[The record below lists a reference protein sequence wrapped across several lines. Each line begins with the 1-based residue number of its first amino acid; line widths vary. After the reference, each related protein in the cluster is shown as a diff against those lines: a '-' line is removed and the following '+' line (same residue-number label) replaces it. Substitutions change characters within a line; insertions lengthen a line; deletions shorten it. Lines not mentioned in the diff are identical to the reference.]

1 MLADTSHSRSRGTSR
16 GRWGRRQYFRC
27 MTPDSDGQPL
37 VGRGKR
43 RLGVVPEEVRVRPD
57 GWLEPG
63 HGGMSVAPDA
73 IENLPNH
80 LRPKG
85 WGGGST
91 GASVDRIYSIQGA
104 SIEAA
109 GLAVRLDN
117 EVHGLVEP
125 TTPIPLSDFER
136 VLGSTRSNWETE
148 WPA

>member
-1 MLADTSHSRSRGTSR
+1 
-16 GRWGRRQYFRC
+16 
-27 MTPDSDGQPL
+27 
-37 VGRGKR
+37 
-43 RLGVVPEEVRVRPD
+43 
-57 GWLEPG
+57 
-63 HGGMSVAPDA
+63 MSVAPDV

-80 LRPKG
+80 RRPKG

-104 SIEAA
+104 AIESA
-109 GLAVRLDN
+109 GLAVRTDT

-136 VLGSTRSNWETE
+136 VLESTRSNWETA